1 MKNVEQILLKL
12 NNRGTEDAQGLE
24 ARLKRPVET
33 SVAVGGTPHKRNLP
47 SGEGSAILQ
56 ARRSTML
63 LKKYDE
69 NKEALKQIGREAI
82 AERRRLGLPI
92 SAQDL
97 ENEAKDRAEH
107 EEIRVHAAI
116 RR

>member
-1 MKNVEQILLKL
+1 
-12 NNRGTEDAQGLE
+12 
-24 ARLKRPVET
+24 
-33 SVAVGGTPHKRNLP
+33 
-47 SGEGSAILQ
+47 
-56 ARRSTML
+56 ML

-97 ENEAKDRAEH
+97 EHEAKDRAEH

>member
-1 MKNVEQILLKL
+1 
-12 NNRGTEDAQGLE
+12 
-24 ARLKRPVET
+24 
-33 SVAVGGTPHKRNLP
+33 
-47 SGEGSAILQ
+47 
-56 ARRSTML
+56 ML

-92 SAQDL
+92 SAKDL
-97 ENEAKDRAEH
+97 ANEAKDRAEH
-107 EEIRVHAAI
+107 EQEIRVPAAM